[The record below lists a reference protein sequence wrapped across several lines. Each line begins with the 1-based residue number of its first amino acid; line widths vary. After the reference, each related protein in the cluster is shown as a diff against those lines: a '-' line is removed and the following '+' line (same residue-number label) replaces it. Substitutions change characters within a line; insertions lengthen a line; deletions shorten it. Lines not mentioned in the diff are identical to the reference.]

1 MPDTVPPWLATMRQ
15 ITGTLERPG
24 EGADNPVILAWRD
37 EIARTFPEMA
47 RYCAAYQHDRTPW
60 CGLTVAYCMAHNGI
74 RPVFGATDTD
84 KFLWAEAWK
93 TFGSPADQPRL
104 GDVLVFQRHVTMYD
118 GEDHDHYFCRG
129 GNQSDSVNV
138 TRFRKSACIAKR
150 RPPAAEKVE
159 HPSQAIIVPISSRRR
174 FAGITATILGGEESQ
189 KRSAYDDHPITD
201 DELGVALPARFSGT
215 RPKVRVFRGN
225 KAVVC
230 EIVGVGPWNAND
242 PYWETGSRPQ
252 AESGVD
258 RSGRRTNLAGIDLT
272 PGAARELGIE
282 DKSQVDWEFVGAAGI
297 MRGPAGDA
305 VQGNLGHLLERL
317 NRIAAALETRDQM
330 VGIKP
335 GVGQPQRDL
344 SVLVQQLQ
352 AFLKIVDPHGKADD
366 ASPAAQSERL
376 RRALQ
381 IIGGLIAGA
390 DGKAPLGQVNGA
402 LGVTIGNLLNGRK
415 TGIGIT
421 GSLLTALLHNVPAG
435 TGLADVLTKITP
447 LAGFS
452 GYALPIFLA
461 LGAWGVLGKM
471 EKWSQ
476 GTAPPPRIPK

>member
-1 MPDTVPPWLATMRQ
+1 MRE

-37 EIARTFPEMA
+37 EIARTFPEMT
-47 RYCAAYQHDRTPW
+47 RYCAGYQHDRTPW

-74 RPVFGATDTD
+74 RPVFGPTDTD

-93 TFGSPADQPRL
+93 AFGSPVDQLHL
-104 GDVLVFQRHVTMYD
+104 GDVLVFQRHVTLYD
-118 GEDHDHYFCRG
+118 GEDSNHYFCRG

-150 RPPAAEKVE
+150 RPLAAEKVE
-159 HPSQAIIVPISSRRR
+159 HPSQAITVPISSRRR

-189 KRSAYDDHPITD
+189 KRSAYDDHLISD
-201 DELGVALPARFSGT
+201 DELGVALPARFFRT
-215 RPKVRVFRGN
+215 RPKVRVYRGD

-230 EIVGVGPWNAND
+230 EIVGIGPWNTND

-258 RSGRRTNLAGIDLT
+258 RGGRRTNLAGIDLT

-282 DKSQVDWEFVGAAGI
+282 DKSLVDWEFVGTAGI
-297 MRGPAGDA
+297 MRGPIGDA
-305 VQGNLGHLLERL
+305 VHGDFGRLLERL
-317 NRIAAALETRDQM
+317 NQVAAALEARDQIVSAKP
-330 VGIKP
+330 VGGP
-335 GVGQPQRDL
+335 PERDL
-344 SVLVQQLQ
+344 SMLLQQLQ
-352 AFLKIVDPHGKADD
+352 TFLKTVDPQGMADH
-366 ASPAAQSERL
+366 ASPVAQSERL

-381 IIGGLIAGA
+381 IIGGLVAGA

-402 LGVTIGNLLNGRK
+402 LGETIGNLLNGKK
-415 TGIGIT
+415 TAIGFFGT
-421 GSLLTALLHNVPAG
+421 LLTSILANVPAG
-435 TGLADVLTKITP
+435 TGLAEVLAKITP
-447 LAGFS
+447 LVGFS

-461 LGAWGVLGKM
+461 FSAWGVLGKM
-471 EKWSQ
+471 EKWAQ
-476 GTAPPPRIPK
+476 GTAPPPRIVK